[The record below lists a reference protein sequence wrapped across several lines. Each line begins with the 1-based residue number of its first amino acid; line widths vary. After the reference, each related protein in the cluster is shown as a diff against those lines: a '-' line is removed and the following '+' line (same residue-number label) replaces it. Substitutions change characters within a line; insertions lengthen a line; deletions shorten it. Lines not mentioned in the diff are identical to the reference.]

1 MGAGLVILHL
11 LFLHY
16 RGSRS
21 ILYCHGDYDKVA
33 FFPYFWFKDAVGFI
47 VLVVMMGFIFSF
59 PFVLG
64 ESDIF
69 VEHNSLARPVHI
81 APEWYFLF
89 AYAILRAI
97 PNKVIGV
104 VGMMVS
110 IFMLLVLVF
119 CKGVVRGKVVKV
131 LGFVFLFRCVMLT

>member
-1 MGAGLVILHL
+1 M
-11 LFLHY
+11 
-16 RGSRS
+16 
-21 ILYCHGDYDKVA
+21 YCHGDYDKVA